1 MAQRSYPAL
10 RPAAALVPGA
20 AFDSAQ
26 PSVCSWRRA
35 SDETPRRVGEEAAF
49 DVAALV
55 LLGAASGGAQPSV
68 PLCERSARRRSR
80 SYPGSCS
87 PEKSAHR

>member
-1 MAQRSYPAL
+1 MAQRSYPKQ

-20 AFDSAQ
+20 AFNSAQ

-35 SDETPRRVGEEAAF
+35 SDETPQRVGEEAAF

-55 LLGAASGGAQPSV
+55 LGPAAPSLHF
-68 PLCERSARRRSR
+68 PFCYETFPAF
-80 SYPGSCS
+80 
-87 PEKSAHR
+87 PELP